1 MSPARSRSR
10 LVILARWPAPG
21 RCKRRLA
28 AVLGDGRAAAVQAH
42 LTAHVLATARHVC
55 AGRAELLLAT
65 SGLGPAAAARWG
77 RGLGADRVTLQGE
90 GSLGLRLQRQ
100 VVRARREGIRQLV
113 LIGSDLPELAAADL
127 EEAFCALEGG
137 SPLVLGPASD
147 GGYWLLGLGWPGS
160 HRQGEAPG
168 QRVALSAPRLFAG
181 SGAAIAWGSARVAEQ
196 TLAAADREGLS
207 ATLLA
212 QRSDLDRPADL
223 RRWR

>member
-1 MSPARSRSR
+1 MIRARIR
-10 LVILARWPAPG
+10 LVVLARWPAPG
-21 RCKRRLA
+21 RCKQRLA
-28 AVLGDGRAAAVQAH
+28 VVLGDQRAAAVQAH
-42 LTAHVLATARHVC
+42 LTAHVLGTARRAC

-65 SGLGPAAAARWG
+65 SGLGPRAAARWG
-77 RGLGADRVTLQGE
+77 RSLGADRITLQGE

-100 VVRARREGIRQLV
+100 VVQARREGIRRLV

-127 EEAFCALEGG
+127 EAAFSALEAGN
-137 SPLVLGPASD
+137 PLVLGPARD

-160 HRQGEAPG
+160 RRRGESAGRPVAP
-168 QRVALSAPRLFAG
+168 STPRLFAG
-181 SGAAIAWGSARVAEQ
+181 SGGAIAWGSARVAEQ
-196 TLAAADREGLS
+196 TLAAAAREGLS